1 MAISHVNIAIDG
13 PAGAGKSTAARG
25 LADSLHI
32 HILDSGAL
40 FRAFA
45 LRALRKGAD
54 LADPGAVERALD
66 GATLDVQAE
75 ADGQRTILDGEDVSQ
90 AIRTPEVAAGASAI
104 GAIPYVRNVL
114 TQQVRKIAAQLSV
127 VVDGRDIGT
136 AMLPQ
141 ADFKFFLTATPEERA
156 RRRYEEQRAKGN
168 DQPYEEVL
176 EAIKQRDHFDA
187 NRSIAPL
194 KQAEDAFVIDST
206 DMDAQS
212 VIATMLSI
220 IEGK

>member
-1 MAISHVNIAIDG
+1 
-13 PAGAGKSTAARG
+13 
-25 LADSLHI
+25 
-32 HILDSGAL
+32 
-40 FRAFA
+40 
-45 LRALRKGAD
+45 
-54 LADPGAVERALD
+54 
-66 GATLDVQAE
+66 
-75 ADGQRTILDGEDVSQ
+75 
-90 AIRTPEVAAGASAI
+90 
-104 GAIPYVRNVL
+104 
-114 TQQVRKIAAQLSV
+114 
-127 VVDGRDIGT
+127 
-136 AMLPQ
+136 MLPQ